1 MQETGLNSKLEFWP
15 ICLPIFLKVI
25 NAGLRKKGRT
35 KKNMIK
41 VGLARPPGPAGQ
53 ANGTGL
59 KGLQSK

>member
-1 MQETGLNSKLEFWP
+1 MSPHFFESHQRRVEKEGQD
-15 ICLPIFLKVI
+15 
-25 NAGLRKKGRT
+25 

-59 KGLQSK
+59 RGLQSK